1 MKIIPEKYSCP
12 KCLGSDHYFAK
23 RTVGQMGVAMDFSNT
38 SVNPGMLRGVEA
50 DVALCRECGERMNY
64 TPQQKIAETE
74 KEKQSEN
81 AKVVFGVIALI
92 ATVVMWIYII
102 WG

>member
-1 MKIIPEKYSCP
+1 MEITPGYYTCP
-12 KCLGSDHYFAK
+12 RCNSRDHYFAK
-23 RTVGQMGVAMDFSNT
+23 RTVGQIGVAGDFNT
-38 SVNPGMLRGVEA
+38 PVNPGMLRGVEA

-81 AKVVFGVIALI
+81 AKGVFGVIALI